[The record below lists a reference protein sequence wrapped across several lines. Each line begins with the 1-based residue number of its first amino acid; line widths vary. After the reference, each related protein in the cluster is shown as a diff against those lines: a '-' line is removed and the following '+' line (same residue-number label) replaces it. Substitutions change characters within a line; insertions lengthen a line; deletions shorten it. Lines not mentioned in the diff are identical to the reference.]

1 MTLFDV
7 RAIVVLAVAL
17 VAVVF
22 DVRTRRIPN
31 WLTFG
36 AALAALAYAAF
47 DAGLPGVGTAA
58 AGWIAGAA
66 LFFPFFALGGMGA
79 GDVKLLAAL
88 AAWLGPSESVW
99 LAIFAAMAGGVLG
112 VFVALARGYLRTA
125 HLESLADADALAH
138 PGPRA
143 GPGPHAEGHE
153 LPTARICDSHHD
165 RSVVHVM
172 ATLKADADRRKGE
185 RGQAIVELA
194 LTLPLLLLVLLGIF
208 DFGLMFQ
215 RFEVVTNAAREG
227 ARVAVLPDYTARPG
241 ARPTRPLYSAVT
253 VA

>member
-1 MTLFDV
+1 M
-7 RAIVVLAVAL
+7 
-17 VAVVF
+17 VF

-112 VFVALARGYLRTA
+112 LCVALGAWLPA
-125 HLESLADADALAH
+125 HGDLESLADADALAH
-138 PGPRA
+138 A
-143 GPGPHAEGHE
+143 GPWARAWSHAEGHE
-153 LPTARICDSHHD
+153 LATAGVRDSHHD
-165 RSVVHVM
+165 RSVVHAM

-185 RGQAIVELA
+185 RGQAIIELA

-215 RFEVVTNAAREG
+215 RFEVVANAAREA
-227 ARVAVLPDYTARPG
+227 ARVAVLPDYTVPG
-241 ARPTRPLYSAVT
+241 RLRPTRRCTCSP